1 MGFFD
6 RFKRKKKTDDL
17 FSDLEKLDTEKT
29 PNIESKEIKQPQ
41 TQASSQA
48 QLSQN
53 SDFENIKAK
62 LDLLLT
68 EIDSL
73 KTQNQNINE
82 KLKSIEKT
90 LADMKGIR
98 YY

>member
-17 FSDLEKLDTEKT
+17 FSDLEKLDIEKT
-29 PNIESKEIKQPQ
+29 PKESKEIKQPQ
-41 TQASSQA
+41 TKTSSQT

-82 KLKSIEKT
+82 RLKSIEKS

>member
-17 FSDLEKLDTEKT
+17 FSDLEKLDIEKT
-29 PNIESKEIKQPQ
+29 PKESKEIKQSQ
-41 TQASSQA
+41 TKTSSQT